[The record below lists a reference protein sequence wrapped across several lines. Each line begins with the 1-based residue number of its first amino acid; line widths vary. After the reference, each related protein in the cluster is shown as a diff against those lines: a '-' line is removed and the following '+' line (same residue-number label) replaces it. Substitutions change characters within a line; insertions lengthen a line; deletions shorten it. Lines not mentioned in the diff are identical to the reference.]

1 VSCGDG
7 CRWTCCHLFASRG
20 PGVRVPLAPLGQ
32 RHNSKSWAPGLEAG
46 TAAKYSYGDRIRC
59 RTRVRTGL
67 LLRRQ
72 RPRIPGRERNSGAA
86 EQEECSSLQSFP
98 TCPAASVRG
107 AGSAVPRL
115 TLAAE
120 AGGQSELVLSAVAGI
135 APVLVDQ
142 MGAGARSRPARR
154 RPELTAHAAAPV
166 RVAASS
172 SWRQGPFCAV
182 AHVGTARAQRQAR
195 RSARGRRADPVRPGA
210 LDDGRQAADS
220 TAGSGRHRPTGTGPG
235 CGRLARGRPYALPG
249 RTYRTHNLADYL
261 K

>member
-1 VSCGDG
+1 MDAAG
-7 CRWTCCHLFASRG
+7 RG
-20 PGVRVPLAPLGQ
+20 AFCLQAGGRGSSPLAPPGQ

-46 TAAKYSYGDRIRC
+46 TAAKYSYGDRTRC
-59 RTRVRTGL
+59 RTRVRTGP
-67 LLRRQ
+67 LRCRQ
-72 RPRIPGRERNSGAA
+72 GPRIPGSERSSGAA

-172 SWRQGPFCAV
+172 SPAQGLFCAV
-182 AHVGTARAQRQAR
+182 AQ
-195 RSARGRRADPVRPGA
+195 SALPGCSARRADRRVAGA
-210 LDDGRQAADS
+210 LIQSGQVPGCHGRQAADG
-220 TAGSGRHRPTGTGPG
+220 TAGSGRDRPTGTDRVAAGLPADG
-235 CGRLARGRPYALPG
+235 LILGLAARIGHITLLI
-249 RTYRTHNLADYL
+249 T
-261 K
+261 

>member
-1 VSCGDG
+1 M
-7 CRWTCCHLFASRG
+7 LFPS
-20 PGVRVPLAPLGQ
+20 VL
-32 RHNSKSWAPGLEAG
+32 
-46 TAAKYSYGDRIRC
+46 
-59 RTRVRTGL
+59 
-67 LLRRQ
+67 
-72 RPRIPGRERNSGAA
+72 
-86 EQEECSSLQSFP
+86 P

-120 AGGQSELVLSAVAGI
+120 AGGQSGLVLSAVAGI
-135 APVLVDQ
+135 APALVDQ

-172 SWRQGPFCAV
+172 SWGRACSAPWR
-182 AHVGTARAQRQAR
+182 TSARRG
-195 RSARGRRADPVRPGA
+195 RSARRADRRVAGA
-210 LDDGRQAADS
+210 LIQSGQVPPDDGRQAADG
-220 TAGSGRHRPTGTGPG
+220 TAGSGQDRPTGTGPG
-235 CGRLARGRPYALPG
+235 CGWLARGRPYALPG